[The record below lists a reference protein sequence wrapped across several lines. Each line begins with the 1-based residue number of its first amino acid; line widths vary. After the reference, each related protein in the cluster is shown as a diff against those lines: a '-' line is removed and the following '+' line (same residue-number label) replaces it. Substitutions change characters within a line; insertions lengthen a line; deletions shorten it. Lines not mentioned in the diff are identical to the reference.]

1 VGLAFFVDEDGE
13 VQMPERKMLGELLME
28 RGLIDEIQLRSAV
41 GYQKNWG
48 GKLGSTLVEMG
59 FVSPEEIAKALE
71 EQLRLKC
78 LQESQM
84 VPDPEATA
92 LMSAEDAAKYTA
104 FPLRVR
110 GNEVMIAL
118 SNPLDLAVT
127 DEIGFK
133 LGKRVRGVLAMES
146 AIKNSIKK
154 YYGGSGGR
162 DYKVDM
168 NAAGPEDGPE
178 IMHFDKGSGHNAM
191 DVLETP
197 FNAGFQDGL
206 KIDLRPETKEEA
218 LHPLTMEDPLAGAL
232 ASILVEKG
240 IITKEELQ
248 ARLEVLKKTDWN
260 SKKS

>member
-1 VGLAFFVDEDGE
+1 LISFVENKNGE
-13 VQMPERKMLGELLME
+13 AYMPERKMLGELLLE
-28 RGLIDEIQLRSAV
+28 KGLIDEIQLRSAV

-59 FVSPEEIAKALE
+59 FVSPEEIAKVLE
-71 EQLRLKC
+71 EQLRQKC

-84 VPDPEATA
+84 VPEPEAIA
-92 LMSAEDAAKYTA
+92 LMSAQDAAKYIA

-110 GNEVMIAL
+110 GNEVLIAL
-118 SNPLDLAVT
+118 SNPFDLAVT

-133 LGKRVRGVLAMES
+133 LGKRVRGVLAVES
-146 AIKNSIKK
+146 VIRNSIKK

-162 DYKVDM
+162 EYKVDIKPEE
-168 NAAGPEDGPE
+168 PEDRPE
-178 IMHFDKGSGHNAM
+178 IMHFDKGSRHNAM

-206 KIDLRPETKEEA
+206 KIDLQPETKEETTNLA
-218 LHPLTMEDPLAGAL
+218 MEDPLARAL
-232 ASILVEKG
+232 AYILLEKG

-248 ARLEVLKKTDWN
+248 VRLDVLKKTAMS